1 MIARMHVL
9 TEAKGMN
16 CRRRKNEGHK
26 KSDEQ
31 VGITNRTGSQGTL
44 HVHQFLLILF
54 FLNDVYGPKYWILL
68 IKVELN
74 MKISFNEKD
83 IQKSVHKNNILI
95 K

>member
-54 FLNDVYGPKYWILL
+54 F
-68 IKVELN
+68 
-74 MKISFNEKD
+74 
-83 IQKSVHKNNILI
+83 
-95 K
+95 